1 MLYQNLCNKSIYI
14 RNAIINARHEQLVD
28 GPWFAGPLDPTTV
41 SFVDWPVQLNHLC
54 IGTMSASLFNAD
66 GLAGYVEFDEETHR
80 KLVKCEL
87 DSVKQI
93 CKALKLHEEPFE
105 TAIPTLIDRCH
116 DRYMHLMQNDATMT
130 NGSGQTGASD
140 CRLRRTVGVVSGFE
154 IPLLMMPSS
163 GNGKQPAGSVASSS
177 HRSRKRLLVASHGAD
192 ADASG
197 HLCYTEWGKGVD
209 IISEIRADEHGFGH
223 PDIFTTKSAIFLS
236 YRAESQTHVL
246 PLTEDGEIYEY
257 DPDTEYTQE
266 GKPPV
271 PIPSFYSDA
280 PTLCV
285 GRIPNS
291 SLTVQITTRKIGIFQ
306 DGEDQAIEEWVSFE
320 NEMGRRSGA
329 RNDEIRFASLHLTDT
344 TAPRGMV
351 VFDSDVWILNYRLPT
366 TLRHS

>member
-1 MLYQNLCNKSIYI
+1 
-14 RNAIINARHEQLVD
+14 
-28 GPWFAGPLDPTTV
+28 
-41 SFVDWPVQLNHLC
+41 
-54 IGTMSASLFNAD
+54 MSASLFNAD

-130 NGSGQTGASD
+130 NGSGHTGASD
-140 CRLRRTVGVVSGFE
+140 CRLRRTVGVISGFE
-154 IPLLMMPSS
+154 IPLLMTPSVWKREATCRL
-163 GNGKQPAGSVASSS
+163 GGKQFSSESQTPACCEPRCRRRCQWTS
-177 HRSRKRLLVASHGAD
+177 LL
-192 ADASG
+192 
-197 HLCYTEWGKGVD
+197 YRMGKGGD

-223 PDIFTTKSAIFLS
+223 PDIFTTKSAMFLS
-236 YRAESQTHVL
+236 YRAENQTHVL

-257 DPDTEYTQE
+257 DPDTEYTQD
-266 GKPPV
+266 GKPPI

-291 SLTVQITTRKIGIFQ
+291 SLTVQITTRKLEFFEMVRIKL
-306 DGEDQAIEEWVSFE
+306 IEEWVSFE
-320 NEMGRRSGA
+320 NEMGRMSGA

-344 TAPRGMV
+344 TAPR
-351 VFDSDVWILNYRLPT
+351 VWFF
-366 TLRHS
+366 